1 MESLAIQADGLSKT
15 YFRENGDP
23 IRAVE
28 NLSLLVP
35 YGQVFGLLG
44 PNGAGKTTLVRILTT
59 LLRATGGR
67 AKVGGYDVERD
78 EQQVR
83 HIIGYAGQDSERSA
97 YNRLTV
103 RENLLYFAHA
113 LRNVPLGTARE
124 RIEQIAEAL
133 DFADQLDKQFST
145 LSGGQKQLVIVM
157 RSLLHQPKVVFL
169 DEPSKS
175 LDPITADRVRRFLL
189 NCVREF
195 DLTILLTT
203 HNLQEAETMCDR
215 LAFINKGR
223 LQFVG
228 TPRDFGRSVTVHE
241 IVRVDAPDQKVVAE
255 LLQQLP
261 GANHVAIDDAI
272 RLYGDDGFSLLRETV
287 MALDAA
293 NIKASV
299 SMVEPSLEDAF
310 SIFVNNG
317 IGESDG

>member
-1 MESLAIQADGLSKT
+1 M
-15 YFRENGDP
+15 
-23 IRAVE
+23 
-28 NLSLLVP
+28 
-35 YGQVFGLLG
+35 
-44 PNGAGKTTLVRILTT
+44 
-59 LLRATGGR
+59 
-67 AKVGGYDVERD
+67 
-78 EQQVR
+78 
-83 HIIGYAGQDSERSA
+83 
-97 YNRLTV
+97 
-103 RENLLYFAHA
+103 
-113 LRNVPLGTARE
+113 
-124 RIEQIAEAL
+124 
-133 DFADQLDKQFST
+133 
-145 LSGGQKQLVIVM
+145 
-157 RSLLHQPKVVFL
+157 
-169 DEPSKS
+169 S

-241 IVRVDAPDQKVVAE
+241 IVKVDAPDQQVVAE

-261 GANHVAIDDAI
+261 GASHIAIDDAI